1 MKSIIM
7 FTGFQES
14 ERVGN
19 GFERGFFDVV
29 RKFAAQHVTTYHPR
43 TWKTDVAPMLRQ
55 HYDNGITETA
65 ILCYSHGQAAAIEFA
80 KRAPEYGVAIPL
92 LLACDPVPRASWLP
106 RATWAQP
113 LTLFSIIGSDV
124 IKVPPSVKS
133 VRYVRQHMT
142 FPRGADFVADY
153 PDSTIIHDPEIV
165 HLPHIRIDES
175 KAWWTMVM
183 RSLEQ
188 FTYEPAFNQP

>member
-1 MKSIIM
+1 M

-19 GFERGFFDVV
+19 GFERGFFEVV
-29 RKFAAQHVTTYHPR
+29 RKYSCPEVTTYHPR
-43 TWKTDVAPMLRQ
+43 TWKTDVTPMLRQ

-65 ILCYSHGQAAAIEFA
+65 ILCYSHGQAAAMAFA
-80 KRAPEYGVAIPL
+80 RLAPEYGVTIPV
-92 LLACDPVPRASWLP
+92 LLACDPVPRAPFLP

-113 LTLFSIIGSDV
+113 LSLLSILTHDE
-124 IKVPPSVKS
+124 IKVPASLKS

-142 FPRGADFVADY
+142 FPRGADFVAEC
-153 PDSTIIHDPEIV
+153 PDSTIIHEPEIV
-165 HLPHIRIDES
+165 HLPHTRIDES
-175 KAWWTMVM
+175 KAWWSMVM

-188 FTYEPAFNQP
+188 FTYELPENLP